1 MKRRSRPVLRSSFE
15 DKVVLDLTSRGVAFT
30 YETLK
35 LKYVIPSTSHTY
47 TPDIILGN
55 GVIVEVKGYF
65 ELADRK
71 KMLLVIK
78 QHPELD
84 IRMLFM
90 KANKPIRKGSKTT
103 YESWCE
109 DNGIMWAIGIIPEA
123 WYQ

>member
-1 MKRRSRPVLRSSFE
+1 MRRRTRPVLRSSFE
-15 DKVVLDLTSRGVAFT
+15 DKVVLDLTSKGVSFT

-35 LKYVIPSTSHTY
+35 LKYMIPATSHTY

-55 GVIVEVKGYF
+55 GVIVEAKGYF
-65 ELADRK
+65 ELTDRK

-103 YESWCE
+103 YEDWCD
-109 DNGIMWAIGIIPEA
+109 DNGIQWAIGTIPES